1 MKKILAISIVMI
13 AFAASAFAQ
22 VTANATATATIV
34 TPITLA
40 NAGTDL
46 SFGNVIPSATLAGT
60 VVVAPDGTP
69 TYTNVT
75 ASASP
80 SATATVTAAAF
91 DVTGTPGAAYSVT
104 LPVADVT
111 LTGPTSTMVAN
122 TFTNNP
128 SGAALILDATL
139 GTQSFTVG
147 ATLDVGINQAA
158 GTYLSAPFTV
168 TVNYN

>member
-1 MKKILAISIVMI
+1 MMFAFTAAILAQ
-13 AFAASAFAQ
+13 SA
-22 VTANATATATIV
+22 TATATATIV

-69 TYTNVT
+69 AYTNVT
-75 ASASP
+75 ATATP
-80 SATATVTAAAF
+80 SATAAVTAAAF
-91 DVTGTPGAAYSVT
+91 NVTGTPGATYSVT
-104 LPVADVT
+104 LPVTDVT

-128 SGAALILDATL
+128 SGAALILDATA

-147 ATLDVGINQAA
+147 ATLVVGINQAA

>member
-1 MKKILAISIVMI
+1 MKKLLALSIMMFVFTAAILAQ
-13 AFAASAFAQ
+13 SA
-22 VTANATATATIV
+22 TATATATIV

-40 NAGTDL
+40 NALDL

-69 TYTNVT
+69 TYTAVT
-75 ASASP
+75 ASATP
-80 SATATVTAAAF
+80 SATAAVSAAAF
-91 DVTGTPGAAYSVT
+91 NVTGTPGAAYSVT
-104 LPVADVT
+104 LPTTDVT

-122 TFTNNP
+122 TFTNSP
-128 SGAALILDATL
+128 SGVALVLDATA

-147 ATLDVGINQAA
+147 ATLVVGINQAA